1 MAYNKKVQSRY
12 KKKITQ
18 YKVQYSLSDNDRKE
32 SDRLKAYLA
41 ETGQSANSYI
51 KALIKSDLDNKGIP
65 YPDNTD
71 NIWSQLLYRLMAL
84 YMAFYGNYMVVMH
97 RYSIVGMLW
106 IYGHNRHVVA
116 CMMWYVWLYVI
127 ALLWCRLPDN
137 CMNCMYNYDNLE
149 LFCCIYNVY

>member
-1 MAYNKKVQSRY
+1 MAYNKEAQSRY

-51 KALIKSDLDNKGIP
+51 KALIKSDLDKKGIP

-71 NIWSQLLYRLMAL
+71 NR
-84 YMAFYGNYMVVMH
+84 NTD
-97 RYSIVGMLW
+97 
-106 IYGHNRHVVA
+106 NRED
-116 CMMWYVWLYVI
+116 I
-127 ALLWCRLPDN
+127 
-137 CMNCMYNYDNLE
+137 
-149 LFCCIYNVY
+149 